1 MSSITPRIVFSIFG
15 KQGVR
20 SEMDYPLEF
29 KLDSRF
35 TKVDGPKINKRS
47 VFGPTF
53 GSKTEPLFEHK
64 LDKKNENHKSLTE

>member
-1 MSSITPRIVFSIFG
+1 
-15 KQGVR
+15 
-20 SEMDYPLEF
+20 MDYPLEF